1 MRKTQVDTKG
11 ETETFLSRNVR
22 LITFLVCIALFLA
35 VFGPLSVFHIS
46 EYIKKQSDTRV
57 EMTGEDLLAVSKK
70 LPNVAPSDL
79 SGFLGECGY
88 NEVADMKYEI
98 YQIYVDDRYL
108 LMASFNQQTAHLF
121 YFNLTDMKTGQR
133 LDLLNQA
140 DQLEQ
145 FLQADGANGKGIPKT

>member
-46 EYIKKQSDTRV
+46 KYIEQQSDTRV
-57 EMTGEDLLAVSKK
+57 EMTKEDLLAVSQR
-70 LPNVAPSDL
+70 LPNLSPQDL
-79 SGFLGECGY
+79 SGFVGECGY
-88 NEVADMKYEI
+88 NQVADMKYEI
-98 YQIYVDDRYL
+98 YQIYVEGRYL

-121 YFNLTDMKTGQR
+121 YLNLTDMKTGEK
-133 LDLLNQA
+133 LDLLKEA
-140 DQLEQ
+140 PKLEQ
-145 FLQADGANGKGIPKT
+145 FLQSGDANGKGIPKA